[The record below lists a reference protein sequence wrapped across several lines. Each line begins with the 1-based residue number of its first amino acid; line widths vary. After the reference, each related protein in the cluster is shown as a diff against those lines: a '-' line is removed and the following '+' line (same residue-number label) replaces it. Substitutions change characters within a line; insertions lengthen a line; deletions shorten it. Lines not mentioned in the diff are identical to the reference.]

1 MSAFRAPAEARR
13 RRAADHRQ
21 RHELPEGRGR
31 RRRPLLSF
39 DDARTLF
46 HEFGHG
52 LHGLLSDVTYP
63 MIAGTSVARDFVEFP
78 SQLYEHWLEQPEV
91 LGRFARHYRTGEPM
105 PDALIDRL
113 LSARAASTRA
123 SRPSSTRRRR
133 WSTSSSTC
141 CPRPTTSTSTPSS
154 ATRSTRARHAGRDRD
169 AAPARRISGTSSRAT
184 AIRRPITAISG
195 PRRSTPTGSRPS
207 RRRATSSIRDT
218 ADRLRRFVYSAGDLR
233 EPGDAYRA
241 FRGRLPKPEALMRQR
256 GLVVM
261 EGGDGM

>member
-1 MSAFRAPAEARR
+1 M
-13 RRAADHRQ
+13 
-21 RHELPEGRGR
+21 
-31 RRRPLLSF
+31 RPIIVNVMNFQKGSGDVPSLLSF

-78 SQLYEHWLEQPEV
+78 SQLYEHWLEQKEV

-105 PDALIDRL
+105 PDTLIDRL
-113 LSARAASTRA
+113 LSARRFNQGFSTVEY
-123 SRPSSTRRRR
+123 
-133 WSTSSSTC
+133 TSSALVDLEFHLLPSADNLDVDAFERDTLKELGM
-141 CPRPTTSTSTPSS
+141 PPEIVMRHRPTHFGHVFAGDGYSS
-154 ATRSTRARHAGRDRD
+154 AYYSYLWSETLDADGFEAFVEAGDIFD
-169 AAPARRISGTSSRAT
+169 PAV
-184 AIRRPITAISG
+184 
-195 PRRSTPTGSRPS
+195 
-207 RRRATSSIRDT
+207 
-218 ADRLRRFVYSAGDLR
+218 ADRLRRFVYSAGDRR